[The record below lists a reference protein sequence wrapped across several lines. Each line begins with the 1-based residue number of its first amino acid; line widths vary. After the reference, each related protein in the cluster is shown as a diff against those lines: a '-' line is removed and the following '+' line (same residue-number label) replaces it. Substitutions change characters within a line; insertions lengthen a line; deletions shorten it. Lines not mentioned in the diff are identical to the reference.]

1 MISPFEWIVL
11 AFATYRFTRLLVWD
25 DITAWLRRPFIK
37 ETEMLEENGE
47 KVLYLE
53 GKGRGLRK
61 WVGSLLSCYWCT
73 GVWVALFFYGGY
85 VFSTVILA
93 TGRSF
98 FHCCCGSDF
107 GNDDKKVGIIRGVP
121 HRQRPFFVHKKDKWP
136 YMKESLA

>member
-1 MISPFEWIVL
+1 MGRKDFVSMISPFEWIVL

-85 VFSTVILA
+85 VFFPLLFWPLAVLFSIAAVAAILE
-93 TGRSF
+93 TMTR
-98 FHCCCGSDF
+98 
-107 GNDDKKVGIIRGVP
+107 KL
-121 HRQRPFFVHKKDKWP
+121 
-136 YMKESLA
+136 E